1 MIHVITKNGKSTFGS
16 NVIIYDKT
24 GKVKNTPISISS
36 VTNLE
41 PLMIAYAIALG

>member
-1 MIHVITKNGKSTFGS
+1 MINVINKKGKSTYGS
-16 NVIIYDKT
+16 NVVIYDKN
-24 GKVKNTPISISS
+24 GKVKNTPIAISS

>member
-1 MIHVITKNGKSTFGS
+1 MIQVINKNGKTSFGS
-16 NVIIYDKT
+16 KVVIYDKT